1 MHHARR
7 YSYMR
12 VLPRGTHACTLR
24 ATHSATYA
32 MRRRNHP
39 HRIAVARQH
48 TSAEGRPIHVLN
60 VTDHAAPG
68 PKVRSGLPRKS
79 RE

>member
-1 MHHARR
+1 
-7 YSYMR
+7 MR
-12 VLPRGTHACTLR
+12 VLPTGTHARSLGALG